1 MMQKNGNVV
10 SLKKFQTAS
19 QQAALDDISAQ
30 AFMFLREQA
39 QENKLPMR
47 DVLMEHLLG
56 IALVIK
62 AVEGQDESAR
72 VLREIAQQIHGDQD
86 A

>member
-10 SLKKFQTAS
+10 SLKQHQTAT

-62 AVEGQDESAR
+62 AVEGQEESAR
-72 VLREIAQQIHGDQD
+72 VLNEIAQQIDGTN

>member
-10 SLKKFQTAS
+10 SLKQHQTAT

-62 AVEGQDESAR
+62 AVEGQEESAR
-72 VLREIAQQIHGDQD
+72 VLTDIAQQINGET

>member
-10 SLKKFQTAS
+10 SLKQHQTAI

-62 AVEGQDESAR
+62 AVEGQEESAR
-72 VLREIAQQIHGDQD
+72 VLNEIAQQIDGTN

>member
-10 SLKKFQTAS
+10 SLKKFQTAT

-47 DVLMEHLLG
+47 EVLMEHLLG

-62 AVEGQDESAR
+62 AVEGQEESAR
-72 VLREIAQQIHGDQD
+72 VLTSIAQQINGET

>member
-10 SLKKFQTAS
+10 SLKNFQSAS
-19 QQAALDDISAQ
+19 RQATLDDISAQ

-47 DVLMEHLLG
+47 DVLLEHLLG

-72 VLREIAQQIHGDQD
+72 VLREIAQQINGDPTT
-86 A
+86 

>member
-1 MMQKNGNVV
+1 MQKNGNVV
-10 SLKKFQTAS
+10 SLKQHQTAT

-62 AVEGQDESAR
+62 AVEGQEESAR
-72 VLREIAQQIHGDQD
+72 VLNEIAQQIDGTN